1 MDDANTPARGSLE
14 QLRRLA
20 SLAEQTGV
28 YLDVTGLG
36 CYRRKDVPAWYDG
49 LSEAQRWDVQARFW
63 EAVARTCADSPAIF
77 CYDLMNEP
85 VIPEGKRK
93 PGEWLTGELAGF
105 SYVQHISLDQSG
117 RSRPEIARQWA
128 RKMVA
133 AIRKHDRR
141 HLVTVGLLPDP
152 EGSSGFVPDKI
163 APELDFLCVHV
174 YPDRKRMAEDLK
186 MLGAFR
192 TGKPLVIEEIFPLRC
207 GIDELRQ
214 FIDDSRKHV
223 SGWLGFYW
231 GKPPEELRKSKEIGD
246 ALLLGLL
253 EVFQKG
259 RPGPE

>member
-1 MDDANTPARGSLE
+1 
-14 QLRRLA
+14 
-20 SLAEQTGV
+20 
-28 YLDVTGLG
+28 
-36 CYRRKDVPAWYDG
+36 
-49 LSEAQRWDVQARFW
+49 
-63 EAVARTCADSPAIF
+63 
-77 CYDLMNEP
+77 
-85 VIPEGKRK
+85 
-93 PGEWLTGELAGF
+93 
-105 SYVQHISLDQSG
+105 
-117 RSRPEIARQWA
+117 
-128 RKMVA
+128 
-133 AIRKHDRR
+133 
-141 HLVTVGLLPDP
+141 VTVGLLPDP
-152 EGSSGFVPDKI
+152 KGSSGFVPDKI

-174 YPDRKRMAEDLK
+174 YPDRKRLAEDLK